1 VNKFITF
8 NEIAEKVGCGIDT
21 VRRHVRKLELEIV
34 KNKTP
39 SSSGAL
45 VNCLSRDDSEI
56 LINALEKRGTAS
68 SNERES
74 SIKRFGSFYL
84 LQLVP
89 EALPNRFKI
98 GGTDNLEQRLSEHR
112 TSAPT
117 SKLIKDLDCK
127 RSWDYAAMD
136 SITREGCELVL
147 NEVFEGEVN
156 GFIDRGDS
164 LFLNMPSQNTAFKTF
179 PCIY

>member
-1 VNKFITF
+1 
-8 NEIAEKVGCGIDT
+8 
-21 VRRHVRKLELEIV
+21 
-34 KNKTP
+34 
-39 SSSGAL
+39 
-45 VNCLSRDDSEI
+45 
-56 LINALEKRGTAS
+56 
-68 SNERES
+68 
-74 SIKRFGSFYL
+74 
-84 LQLVP
+84 VP